1 MGDGAAKTFRDL
13 LVWRKAHQLV
23 LRTYQF
29 TAGFPKTEA
38 FGLTSQLRRAAVSIP
53 ANIVEGFRRRSA
65 LEKTRF
71 YNIAQ
76 ASLDEAHYYLILAND
91 LNYGDSTALLSQLQ
105 EVSRLLDAYTNSVRT
120 NIKSNPPSHQ

>member
-1 MGDGAAKTFRDL
+1 M
-13 LVWRKAHQLV
+13 
-23 LRTYQF
+23 
-29 TAGFPKTEA
+29 
-38 FGLTSQLRRAAVSIP
+38 SIP

-91 LNYGDSTALLSQLQ
+91 LDYGDSTALLTQLQ

-120 NIKSNPPSHQ
+120 NIKSNPPSRQ